1 MVVINEC
8 MWLMYYFMLGL
19 FRGVTIKL
27 LVRMI
32 ERRLRVIT
40 IVLENLFGF
49 MFGRSN
55 IEALLLVRR
64 LIEKYKEKM
73 KDLNMVF
80 IDFEIKKTCDRM
92 PRDII

>member
-1 MVVINEC
+1 MVEH
-8 MWLMYYFMLGL
+8 
-19 FRGVTIKL
+19 
-27 LVRMI
+27 
-32 ERRLRVIT
+32 RLRVIT

-55 IEALLLVRR
+55 METQFLLRR

-80 IDFEIKKTCDRM
+80 IDFEKKKN
-92 PRDII
+92 